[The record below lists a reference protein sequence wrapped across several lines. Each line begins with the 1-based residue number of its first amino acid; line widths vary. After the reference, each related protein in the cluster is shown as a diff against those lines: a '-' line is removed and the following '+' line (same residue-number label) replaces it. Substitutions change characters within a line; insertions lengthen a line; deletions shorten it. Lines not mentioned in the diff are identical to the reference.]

1 MVYYHNKVKPQAKK
15 WGKIMNFELIIYF
28 SLSLFL
34 LGVFGVFYSRNIMS
48 LLVTF
53 QMIIIASIINFFSF
67 SQFLYNQ
74 AIWDKVFIIFGTI
87 TLYLYMFAI
96 IYFIY
101 INQDILERKGYM
113 EEFKIFKTTKSDW
126 WGEDN
131 P

>member
-1 MVYYHNKVKPQAKK
+1 
-15 WGKIMNFELIIYF
+15 
-28 SLSLFL
+28 
-34 LGVFGVFYSRNIMS
+34 
-48 LLVTF
+48 
-53 QMIIIASIINFFSF
+53 
-67 SQFLYNQ
+67 
-74 AIWDKVFIIFGTI
+74 
-87 TLYLYMFAI
+87 MFAI